1 VISVEIGEE
10 VEIID
15 GPFKHMFAKVEQID
29 KKNKKVTVGVKM
41 FGRTNNVDLKF
52 TQVKKAPPTADKQ

>member
-1 VISVEIGEE
+1 
-10 VEIID
+10 
-15 GPFKHMFAKVEQID
+15 
-29 KKNKKVTVGVKM
+29 M

>member
-1 VISVEIGEE
+1 
-10 VEIID
+10 
-15 GPFKHMFAKVEQID
+15 MKVKQSNKKRSKQID

-52 TQVKKAPPTADKQ
+52 TQVRQAPTSADKQ

>member
-1 VISVEIGEE
+1 
-10 VEIID
+10 
-15 GPFKHMFAKVEQID
+15 MFAKVEQID